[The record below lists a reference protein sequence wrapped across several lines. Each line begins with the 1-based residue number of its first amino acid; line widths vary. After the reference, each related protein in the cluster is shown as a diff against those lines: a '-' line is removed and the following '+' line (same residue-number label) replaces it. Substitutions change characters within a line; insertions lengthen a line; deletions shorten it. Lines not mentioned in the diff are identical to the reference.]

1 MFNKTKRKIVFT
13 VVVSLLALLLVTLAT
28 IYVSN
33 RIAMRHENE
42 KMLKAYVE
50 QYSLDNQPTGSNNI
64 GAPSLGLAGE
74 PDGAP
79 PGLPDEKGPMRDEP
93 KFRLSTFYSVAYG
106 KSGEVLAINNG
117 NNGLHSEDSL
127 LELASSILNG
137 GKESGSTGNIY
148 YLVSDRGTYTL
159 VAMIDGTIGDSRQQ
173 TLFKEMLIIG
183 AVAMVILFVISIFFA
198 RRIVRPLEENDKRQ
212 KRFVSDAGHEL
223 KTPIAVISANS
234 ELLKRQIGDNEWLAN
249 IDYENERMSDLV
261 KQLLALSRA
270 ENGEMLRKPIDF
282 SRLVDGEV
290 LPFETLAFEKGKQ
303 IVTEIETG
311 LFVEGNSN
319 QLRQLVSILLDNA
332 LSHGTGEKIELSLR
346 KEHHS
351 AVLSVSNDAEELN
364 VDQLGHLFD
373 RFYRTDE
380 ARSGADGHYGLGL
393 SIAQAVAE
401 SHGGQISVEYKKPK
415 TIFKVSLPTKK
426 I

>member
-1 MFNKTKRKIVFT
+1 MFNKTRRKIVFT
-13 VVVSLLALLLVTLAT
+13 VIISLLALLLVTLAT
-28 IYVSN
+28 IYLSN

-42 KMLKAYVE
+42 EMLRTYVE
-50 QYSLDNQPTGSNNI
+50 IYDPDAQPTGSRNI
-64 GAPSLGLAGE
+64 GAPGLGSAGE
-74 PDGAP
+74 SDSASPVLPDG
-79 PGLPDEKGPMRDEP
+79 KGPMRDEP

-106 KSGEVLAINNG
+106 KSGEILSINNG
-117 NNGLHSEDSL
+117 DNGLQSEESL

-137 GKESGSTGNIY
+137 GKESGSTGSIY

-159 VAMIDGTIGDSRQQ
+159 VAMIDSTIGDSNQQ

-183 AVAMVILFVISIFFA
+183 AVAMAILFVISIFIA
-198 RRIVRPLEENDKRQ
+198 RRIVRPLEANDKRQ

-249 IDYENERMSDLV
+249 IDYENERMSELV
-261 KQLLALSRA
+261 KQLLALSKA
-270 ENGEMLRKPIDF
+270 ENSEVTKETIDF
-282 SRLVDGEV
+282 SKLVVGEA

-303 IVTEIETG
+303 IVSEIESG
-311 LFVEGNSN
+311 LFVEGSSN

-332 LSHGTGEKIELSLR
+332 LSHGTGEIIKLSLC

-351 AVLSVSNDAEELN
+351 AILSVSNDAEELN
-364 VDQLGHLFD
+364 EDQLMHLFD

-380 ARSGADGHYGLGL
+380 ARTGSDGHYGLGL

-401 SHGGQISVEYKKPK
+401 LHGGQINVEYKKPK
-415 TIFKVSLPTKK
+415 VVFKVSLPAK
-426 I
+426 